1 MTGTQVVARGDQ
13 TVGTVKFDFSIDN
26 QGRVTGR
33 IFDVEWMGL
42 HASAP
47 TVSQEFLP
55 KLAGVP
61 RDLALVLPDGRRVE
75 FSVPSTNGNIANGI
89 VVQKGSDD

>member
-1 MTGTQVVARGDQ
+1 MGLMFFNSQ
-13 TVGTVKFDFSIDN
+13 TRSCCTDSCEEPFNFNIDN

-42 HASAP
+42 HGSAP

-55 KLAGVP
+55 KAGGVA

-75 FSVPSTNGNIANGI
+75 FLVSSTNGNIANGI
-89 VVQKGSDD
+89 VV

>member
-1 MTGTQVVARGDQ
+1 MKGTQAVTRGDQ
-13 TVGTVKFDFSIDN
+13 TVGTVEYDFDIDT

-33 IFDVEWMGL
+33 IFDVEWKGL

-55 KLAGVP
+55 KAAGVA
-61 RDLALVLPDGRRVE
+61 RDLALVLPDGRQVE
-75 FSVPSTNGNIANGI
+75 FMVPKSDGRIINGR
-89 VVQKGSDD
+89 VVGEK